1 MSIGKDSPEIVG
13 SGAGSISSHDLKR
26 AAVQAG
32 IVALSAALTYA
43 GQWASGATFGPWQ
56 GLVVTGLALSVDLV
70 RRFSTST
77 QVVLVAPSVQPPGN

>member
-1 MSIGKDSPEIVG
+1 MTSTEPQIVG
-13 SGAGSISSHDLKR
+13 SEAGSISTHDLKR

-43 GQWASGATFGPWQ
+43 GQWAAGANLGPYQ
-56 GLVVTGLALSVDLV
+56 GLVVTGLALTLDLV

-77 QVVLVAPSVQPPGN
+77 AVVPVPPSIASGGK

>member
-1 MSIGKDSPEIVG
+1 MESKDSQQIVG
-13 SGAGSISSHDLKR
+13 SGAGSISTHDLRR

-43 GQWASGATFGPWQ
+43 GQWAAGANLGPYQ
-56 GLVVTGLALSVDLV
+56 GLVVTGLTLTIDLV

-77 QVVLVAPSVQPPGN
+77 AVVPVQLDTASGGK